1 MEHGSEDE
9 EMEFGGFGENK
20 PLLAGVCRDEGKER
34 RSMLAGCCSSLL
46 GELVSTSNWRGCRF
60 F

>member
-9 EMEFGGFGENK
+9 EMEFGGLGENK

-34 RSMLAGCCSSLL
+34 RSMLAGCLL
-46 GELVSTSNWRGCRF
+46 FVVRRAGEYQ
-60 F
+60 